1 MAGTNRSR
9 GVDGADRPGP
19 AIILVEPQL
28 GDNIGAAARAMLNC
42 GLMDMRLVNPRDGWP
57 NARAEAMASGALAVL
72 DRARVF
78 ETTADAVAELD
89 LVLATTAR
97 ERDLSRIVFTPRSA
111 AERMSGHMA
120 GGGKVGILF
129 GPERAGLVN
138 DDVILADAVI
148 NVPLNPAF
156 SSLNLAQAVLLIGYE
171 WYQTDV
177 SVEAESDWGA
187 APPATVEQREF
198 FFSRLEDEMDRAGF
212 LFPPHLA
219 PTIRRNIRAMFT
231 RTRLTDQEVRTMH
244 GVLSALI
251 KPRNRNP
258 GTPES
263 SGEL

>member
-1 MAGTNRSR
+1 MAGTDRSR
-9 GVDGADRPGP
+9 GLEGVERPGP

-42 GLMDMRLVNPRDGWP
+42 GLMDMRLVRPRDGWP
-57 NARAEAMASGALAVL
+57 NPRAEAMASGAVAVL
-72 DRARVF
+72 DRARVYDS
-78 ETTADAVAELD
+78 TAEAVAELD

-97 ERDLSRIVFTPRSA
+97 ERDLSRIVLTPRAA
-111 AERMSGHMA
+111 AERVNGHIVK
-120 GGGKVGILF
+120 GGKAGILF

-156 SSLNLAQAVLLIGYE
+156 SSLNLAQAVLLVGYE

-177 SVEAESDWGA
+177 GVAEETDWGG

-198 FFSRLEDEMDRAGF
+198 FFTRLEEEMDKAGF

-219 PTIRRNIRAMFT
+219 PTIKRNIRAMFT
-231 RTRLTDQEVRTMH
+231 RANLTDQEVRTMH
-244 GVLSALI
+244 GVVSALI
-251 KPRNRNP
+251 KPRGR
-258 GTPES
+258 GTA
-263 SGEL
+263 SGEEG